1 MKRSMKRSMQA
12 VLLSGILLLVLSF
25 ALYGQE
31 ADAAAETEAAA
42 VAKASSDHQLASI
55 LAFIG
60 IGLLIGLSGTGSAV
74 GTCIGARATVGAMK
88 KRDDAFGS
96 YLVLAAFPDT
106 QGLYGFGCFFIL
118 TGTISGQPGGWE
130 ALTVLQGA
138 VILGSGIFAG
148 IILLLS
154 SIKEGQ
160 VGADA
165 IAAIASGHD
174 VFGKSMILVI
184 IPELYAI
191 IAIASVFL
199 VNAYLIP

>member
-1 MKRSMKRSMQA
+1 MKRSMKKSMQA
-12 VLLSGILLLVLSF
+12 VLLVGILLIAFSF
-25 ALYGQE
+25 GLQGQE
-31 ADAAAETEAAA
+31 AVTDAAADNAAA
-42 VAKASSDHQLASI
+42 EAPLTADPLALV

-60 IGLLIGLSGTGSAV
+60 FGLLIGLSGTGSAI

-96 YLVLAAFPDT
+96 YLVLAAFPGT
-106 QGLYGFGCFFIL
+106 QGLYGFAGYFIL
-118 TGTISGQPGGWE
+118 NMNVVAAGGWE
-130 ALTVLQGA
+130 ALTILQGS
-138 VILGSGIFAG
+138 VILGAGIFAG
-148 IILLLS
+148 IIFLLS
-154 SIKEGQ
+154 AIKEGQ

-191 IAIASVFL
+191 IAFASVFL
-199 VNAYLIP
+199 LGGLL